1 MKINSKLF
9 GNKSEV
15 IGSDSDDPAYGS
27 NKVGIKDG
35 ADYTDTYKAAF
46 PLPVAPIG

>member
-15 IGSDSDDPAYGS
+15 IGSDSDDAAYGS

-46 PLPVAPIG
+46 PPVAPIG